1 MSNPFRMTEN
11 KTHVTFVLDSSGS
24 MSRIE
29 DDTKGGFN
37 IFLRDQKEEE
47 GEATVSLYEFNTN
60 VELAYLAIDIEDAPE
75 LDDENYSPGG
85 RTALHDAIT
94 RAVGETE
101 DHIETLPEKDQ
112 PENVVVVVLTDGKEN
127 ASETPQDTVR
137 ERVEEKREE
146 GWEFLFVGANQD
158 AALTAESVGMDAN
171 KSLDMDHSGEG
182 SVEAQRATSRRVSE
196 VRQEGSTE
204 GYTQEDREAQ
214 EDAGDER

>member
-1 MSNPFRMTEN
+1 MGNPFRMTEN

-60 VELAYLAIDIEDAPE
+60 VELVHLAIDIEDAPE

-85 RTALHDAIT
+85 RTALHDAIA
-94 RAVGETE
+94 RAVDETE

-112 PENVVVVVLTDGKEN
+112 PENIVVVVLTDGKEN

-158 AALTAESVGMDAN
+158 AALTAKSVGMDAN

-182 SVEAQRATSRRVSE
+182 SKEAQRATSRRVSE
-196 VRQEGSTE
+196 VREQGSTE
-204 GYTQEDREAQ
+204 GYTQEDRQAQ

>member
-1 MSNPFRMTEN
+1 MTEN

-24 MSRIE
+24 MSKIE

-37 IFLRDQKEEE
+37 IFLREQKEEEE

-60 VELAYLAIDIEDAPE
+60 VELVYRAIEIEDAPE

-101 DHIETLPEKDQ
+101 DQVGMLAERDQ

-127 ASETPQDTVR
+127 ASETPQETVR

-146 GWEFLFVGANQD
+146 GWEFLFIGAEQD
-158 AALTAESVGMDAN
+158 AALTAEGVGMAADR
-171 KSLDMDHSGEG
+171 SLDMDHSGEG
-182 SVEAQRATSRRVSE
+182 TREAYESTSRSVS
-196 VRQEGSTE
+196 RARRKGDTG
-204 GYTQEDREAQ
+204 GYKEEDREAQ
-214 EDAGDER
+214 RDAGN

>member
-1 MSNPFRMTEN
+1 MTEN

-60 VELAYLAIDIEDAPE
+60 VELVHLAIDIEDAPE

-182 SVEAQRATSRRVSE
+182 SKEAQRATSRRVSE
-196 VRQEGSTE
+196 VREQGSTE
-204 GYTQEDREAQ
+204 GYTQEDRQAQ
-214 EDAGDER
+214 EDAGDRR